1 MKKAKARTLSL
12 DGPLIKGSGNATL
25 VVVLIV
31 VSLLALV
38 IGAIVV
44 YGRALDK
51 ESRAY
56 ADAAISSIVSNWDVK
71 QLERRASREFTSSI
85 QPGDLDKIFDALRKL
100 GALKEYKGSEG
111 QATISITTQNGKVIT
126 ATYLGDA
133 DFERGSARIQIVLI
147 QHDDQWQ
154 VLGFRVNSSALG
166 Q

>member
-1 MKKAKARTLSL
+1 MTNVEARNLSL
-12 DGPLIKGSGNATL
+12 GALAKDSGSATF
-25 VVVLIV
+25 VVILSVISV
-31 VSLLALV
+31 AALA

-44 YGRALDK
+44 YGRTLDK
-51 ESRAY
+51 ESHAY

-71 QLERRASREFTSSI
+71 QLELRASRELTSST

-100 GALKEYKGSEG
+100 GALKGYRGSKGE
-111 QATISITTQNGKVIT
+111 ATISITTQKGKVIT
-126 ATYLGDA
+126 ANYLADA

-147 QHDDQWQ
+147 QRDGQWQ